1 MWHNHQVYQNNLP
14 NTEYLKHE
22 EFFSAEPPKSPIYS
36 EVQPGETSPTYT
48 ETQSYTSSIPSS
60 SPSPTY
66 SDLPSYSHVPSYS
79 DGISY
84 SEVPPY
90 RDISAYP
97 GLVTPPLS
105 ETDGHA
111 APCSS
116 PPSAYTWYQQKQ
128 SPSHVTDLDMYTTN
142 ATYNMSYYNRDH
154 EFKTEPCYNNYS
166 QYPQF
171 NSETAAIDTKIY
183 SDIYCHPAHQT
194 AHTWTSP
201 HTQYP
206 FSSPLLPSL
215 STESL
220 TSPTKGRRRRVV
232 KRKPVI
238 HSCPTVGCSKT
249 YTKASHM
256 KAHLRTHTGEKPYI
270 CNWKG
275 CGWKFSRSDEL
286 GRHMRKHTG
295 VRPYACKMCERTF
308 SRSDHLSLHLKRHM
322 E

>member
-1 MWHNHQVYQNNLP
+1 MWHNNQIYQNHLANHDFLAQKQVYL
-14 NTEYLKHE
+14 
-22 EFFSAEPPKSPIYS
+22 AEPPESPIYS
-36 EVQPGETSPTYT
+36 EAQPGDCSPT
-48 ETQSYTSSIPSS
+48 YTSSIPSS
-60 SPSPTY
+60 SPSPTSSHAPVYSEAPTY
-66 SDLPSYSHVPSYS
+66 SDVPTYN
-79 DGISY
+79 D
-84 SEVPPY
+84 VPPY

-97 GLVTPPLS
+97 GQMSPPLADTS
-105 ETDGHA
+105 AYPGQMSPPLADTEAQTG
-111 APCSS
+111 PCSS
-116 PPSAYTWYQQKQ
+116 PSPAYNWYQQKP
-128 SPSHVTDLDMYTTN
+128 SPSHVTDLDMYTAN
-142 ATYNMSYYNRDH
+142 AGYNMSYN
-154 EFKTEPCYNNYS
+154 CYNNYI

-171 NSETAAIDTKIY
+171 HAEMPTTDTKMY
-183 SDIYCHPAHQT
+183 SDIYSHPAQEPCQ
-194 AHTWTSP
+194 AWTPP
-201 HTQYP
+201 HPQYP

-215 STESL
+215 AAETLS
-220 TSPTKGRRRRVV
+220 SPVKGRRRRVV

-238 HSCPTVGCSKT
+238 HSCPTVGCNKT